1 MEIPRDAEAASFE
14 KTRRRLQRLVS
25 LGQVPEITGSG
36 TRAVEAWF
44 LGPKGEN
51 ADVLERLISEA
62 IRDQAFWRRN
72 YHPGD
77 PLRSPLRIPRLQR
90 PARTH

>member
-44 LGPKGEN
+44 LGP
-51 ADVLERLISEA
+51 
-62 IRDQAFWRRN
+62 
-72 YHPGD
+72 
-77 PLRSPLRIPRLQR
+77 
-90 PARTH
+90 